1 MLSIPNIAV
10 LMACHNRKE
19 KTLQCLQALYFQKG
33 LDLDYA
39 IEVFLVDDAST
50 DGTAEAIKNK
60 FPAVNILQGNGNLY
74 WNRGM
79 HKAWETA
86 AKTQDFD
93 YYLWLNDDTFLF
105 LNAIK
110 TLLNGAQLSNYTSAI
125 CGSTISL
132 ETNTISY
139 GGFSK
144 ESKISIPNGKLQE
157 CYAINGN
164 CVLLPKF
171 IFKNIGLLD
180 KRFPHAIGDF
190 EYGLRIRKNRL
201 KSYIASD
208 YIGSCEGS
216 EKLPL
221 WCTPTVSLIKRIGNL
236 YSPLGN
242 SHPYYYYLFEKE
254 YYGFLVAIKHFLTI
268 HLRLLFPI
276 LWIKKNRLFS
286 K

>member
-10 LMACHNRKE
+10 LLTCHNRKE
-19 KTLQCLQALYFQKG
+19 KTLHCLHTLFVQQG
-33 LDLDYA
+33 LEINYA

-50 DGTAEAIKNK
+50 DGTAEAIKFQ
-60 FPAVNILQGNGNLY
+60 FPQVSIIAGTGDLY

-86 AKTQDFD
+86 ASTKEFD

-105 LNAIK
+105 DNAIK
-110 TLLNGAQLSNYTSAI
+110 TLLNAAQLSNYKSLI
-125 CGSTISL
+125 CGSTVSL
-132 ETNTISY
+132 ESNTISY

-144 ESKISIPNGKLQE
+144 DSKMLIPNENLQE
-157 CYAINGN
+157 SYAINGN
-164 CVLLPKF
+164 CVLIPKF
-171 IFKNIGLLD
+171 VYKTIGLLD

-190 EYGLRIRKNRL
+190 EYGLRARKHNL
-201 KSYIASD
+201 TSHIAEH
-208 YIGSCEGS
+208 YVGSCEGS

-221 WCTPTVSLIKRIGNL
+221 WCSSEVSFYQRIKSL

-242 SHPYYYYLFEKE
+242 SHPYYYFLFEYE
-254 YYGFLVAIKHFLTI
+254 YYGVLTAVKHFLTI
-268 HLRLLFPI
+268 HLRLLFPT

>member
-1 MLSIPNIAV
+1 MTSIPTIAV
-10 LMACHNRKE
+10 LLTCHNRKE
-19 KTLQCLQALYFQKG
+19 KTLQCIQALYEQE
-33 LDLDYA
+33 DQEVNYI

-50 DGTAEAIKNK
+50 DGTSEAIKFQ
-60 FPAVNILQGNGNLY
+60 FPKINVIRGNGNLY

-79 HKAWETA
+79 HLAWETA
-86 AKTQDFD
+86 ADIKDYD

-105 LNAIK
+105 KNAIK
-110 TLLNGAQLSNYTSAI
+110 MLLNDAHLSNKKSVI

-144 ESKISIPNGKLQE
+144 DSKMLIPNGELQE
-157 CYAINGN
+157 VFTINGN
-164 CVLLPKF
+164 CVLIPKF
-171 IFKNIGLLD
+171 VFKTIGILD

-190 EYGLRIRKNRL
+190 EYGLRVRKNNL
-201 KSYIASD
+201 TSHISGD
-208 YIGSCEGS
+208 FIGSCEGS
-216 EKLPL
+216 EKLPI
-221 WCTPTVSLIKRIGNL
+221 WCSPSVSLYKRIQNL

-242 SHPYYYYLFEKE
+242 SHPYYYYLFEQE
-254 YYGFLVAIKHFLTI
+254 YYGSLIAVKHLLTI
-268 HLRLLFPI
+268 HLRLLFPT